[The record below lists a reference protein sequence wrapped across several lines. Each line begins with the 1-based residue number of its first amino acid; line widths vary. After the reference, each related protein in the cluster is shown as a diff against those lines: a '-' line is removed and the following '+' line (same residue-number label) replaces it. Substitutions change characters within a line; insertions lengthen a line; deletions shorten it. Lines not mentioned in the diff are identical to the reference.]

1 MGAYKYKRMKNADPN
16 NPFTPGT
23 MRAALY
29 EEDFSD
35 LTIEQIA
42 EVFNS
47 TVNALRRAMT
57 EVRAKTGKQIE
68 FRDARTFEV
77 KYKREQNG

>member
-1 MGAYKYKRMKNADPN
+1 MGAYKYKRKKNVDPK

-35 LTIEQIA
+35 LTIEQIT
-42 EVFNS
+42 EVFNC

-57 EVRAKTGKQIE
+57 EVRTKTGKQID

-77 KYKREQNG
+77 KHE